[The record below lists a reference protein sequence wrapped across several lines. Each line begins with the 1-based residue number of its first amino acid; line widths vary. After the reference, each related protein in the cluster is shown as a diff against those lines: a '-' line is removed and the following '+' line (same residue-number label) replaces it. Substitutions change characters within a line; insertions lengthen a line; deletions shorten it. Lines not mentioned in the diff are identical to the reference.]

1 MSKIDSIVCTTVYGE
16 LLIVI
21 DVFRCEN
28 CGHKYVEVFD
38 FIEGYKYC
46 PYCKAK
52 VGEDDV
58 S

>member
-1 MSKIDSIVCTTVYGE
+1 MSKIDSIVCTTIYTE
-16 LLIVI
+16 LLAVI
-21 DVFRCEN
+21 DVFKCEK

-38 FIEGYKYC
+38 LTGGYKYC

-52 VGEDDV
+52 VGEDDA

>member
-1 MSKIDSIVCTTVYGE
+1 
-16 LLIVI
+16 LIVI

-28 CGHKYVEVFD
+28 CGRKYVEVFD
-38 FIEGYKYC
+38 LIEGYKYC

-52 VGEDDV
+52 VGEDDA

>member
-1 MSKIDSIVCTTVYGE
+1 M
-16 LLIVI
+16 IVI

-28 CGHKYVEVFD
+28 CGHKSVKVFN

-52 VGEDDV
+52 VGEDDA

>member
-1 MSKIDSIVCTTVYGE
+1 MSKIDSIVCTTI
-16 LLIVI
+16 LTVI
-21 DVFRCEN
+21 DVFKCEK

-38 FIEGYKYC
+38 LIGGYKYC

-52 VGEDDV
+52 VGEDDA

>member
-28 CGHKYVEVFD
+28 CGRKYVEVFD
-38 FIEGYKYC
+38 LIEGYKYC

-52 VGEDDV
+52 VGEDDA